1 MSKVIP
7 EGWKKRELG
16 EILKES
22 RIPAIMP
29 NPSERLTVRL
39 HLEGV
44 EKRGERITDRTD
56 ATIYFKRKAG
66 QFIYGKQ
73 NLHKG
78 ALGIVPSQFDG
89 YQSTQDVPAFD
100 IDNNADVKWLYYY
113 FARPHFYKKLEFLA
127 TGTGSKRIHPDAL
140 YTQAILLPPLPE
152 QQKIA
157 AILGSVDKAV
167 EKTRAVIE
175 QTRNL
180 KRAMMQELLTRGIPG
195 RHKKFK
201 KTPVGEIP
209 EEWEVVR
216 LGDLAHVQTGIAKN
230 TKNRP
235 ENMIKVPYLRV
246 ANVQDGYVD
255 LLEIKHIEVDSE
267 NIERY
272 LLRKGDV
279 LFNEGGDNDKLGRG
293 CVWEA
298 QISPCLHQNHVF
310 AVRCSSKLTP
320 YYLATYAA
328 SPKGKEFFLSSAKQT
343 TNLASIN
350 STQLK
355 AFAIPLPPIREQQDI
370 MDMFKQIDNRL
381 STDAAVLDGFGRMKD
396 ALMQN
401 LLTGQIRVKG

>member
-1 MSKVIP
+1 MSKAIP
-7 EGWKKRELG
+7 EGWIVEPLTNLITAERGNEPGAASYCEPSRGVRFLRVGDLSGKTDNPVFTKADGQLRVGPED
-16 EILKES
+16 ILFTLDGSPGLVAKGFNGVIS
-22 RIPAIMP
+22 SGIRLVKPNNRI
-29 NPSERLTVRL
+29 L
-39 HLEGV
+39 
-44 EKRGERITDRTD
+44 RG
-56 ATIYFKRKAG
+56 
-66 QFIYGKQ
+66 FIYYSLQSSKVQSIVKEYTTGTTI
-73 NLHKG
+73 LH
-78 ALGIVPSQFDG
+78 ASQ
-89 YQSTQDVPAFD
+89 A
-100 IDNNADVKWLYYY
+100 IDN
-113 FARPHFYKKLEFLA
+113 
-127 TGTGSKRIHPDAL
+127 I
-140 YTQAILLPPLPE
+140 QILLPPLPE

-157 AILGSVDKAV
+157 AILGSVDKAI

-175 QTRNL
+175 QTRSL

-201 KTPVGEIP
+201 KTPIGEIP
-209 EEWEVVR
+209 EEWVVVR
-216 LGDLAHVQTGIAKN
+216 LGDIAHVQTGIAKN

-255 LLEIKHIEVDSE
+255 LSEIKHIEVDSE
-267 NIERY
+267 SIERY

-298 QISPCLHQNHVF
+298 QIDPCLHQNHVF

-370 MDMFKQIDNRL
+370 MNMFKQLDNRL
-381 STDAAVLDGFGRMKD
+381 SVDGAVLDGLGRMKD